1 MSIDDRGAR
10 VVVRRVQALVPQ
22 GGKRTG
28 AIPRGIG
35 LDTGSARASGIG
47 VSQAGIGSAARLR
60 ARIRTGAVRLTHA
73 GTGGGIAAVALLS
86 SFLDVVAADGATA
99 RTRSRR
105 RILHQELT
113 SVARAAEGHT
123 VLIGSDR
130 HFRSDSRRPIWD
142 GEGANART
150 NDFQQPGLQLA
161 DLRST
166 G

>member
-73 GTGGGIAAVALLS
+73 GTGGRIDPVADLAALADVVAARLCRAGAVTPTVPRTGSGIGAVALLS

-113 SVARAAEGHT
+113 SVASAAEGHT
-123 VLIGSDR
+123 
-130 HFRSDSRRPIWD
+130 
-142 GEGANART
+142 
-150 NDFQQPGLQLA
+150 
-161 DLRST
+161 
-166 G
+166 